1 MVQRWKQEALPR
13 VADLLQDSCG
23 GILDSV
29 SLTRMAAILEEDP
42 LHDPFESIEK
52 NPRNYDVWFDY
63 VRLEEST
70 GDVARIRETYERAVK
85 CKPPVMQKRY
95 WRRYIYLWI
104 YYALFEASMAE
115 AVAAPVHCH
124 VELWRSFWR
133 GPFAWRTRRAFLQ
146 AQILKAC
153 DFSISGRKL
162 VPVFLCD
169 DPELQARP
177 LSWKRKLP
185 VRLDVAELLNE
196 SKESRL
202 GLDVHGHLASE
213 ARTPWDPK
221 HIGDRTDRSSQARMG
236 EGTLGLSSF
245 AHATRFQAIIT
256 ACARAARWRDALQIL
271 ERMRSDSVQ
280 PNLSSCNSVISACE
294 RGSRWPGAL
303 ALLRDLK
310 SWKIHADVVGL
321 NAVLKALAKASR
333 WRQVSCLL
341 LALQEEG
348 VEPDLV
354 SYTAVMDAAHRSQRW
369 PAALHA
375 LRTLRQ
381 RRLQADVICFTTL
394 LSAVQRS
401 AQWRLALTVLAD
413 MARTRAQPDL
423 ICHNAALAA
432 CQEGPWQLAV
442 AVLDDLWSSNL
453 CPDIVSFNTAI
464 TACLRNEQ
472 WQTGLSFL
480 EVLADKGLK
489 PRLWQQHIVTE
500 GSGSSATFDAATSAC
515 EKGTRWLEALAFLQ
529 ARWSQESQVSGGCS
543 GVGESPLSQAER
555 QLQLQRSVS
564 AVRSAA
570 RACEKAMAWQT
581 AISLLGE
588 ASDMSVQ
595 CDETMFYSTILACSS
610 AREWQKSF
618 EIWHDMC
625 HRGIRPSCSSS
636 TLATLLMEMEQ
647 RCMWQQQVEL
657 LHPLATAYDTKGAGR
672 VLAQSA
678 AALTPDLSRRVA
690 TMAPLSEHLVQFV
703 LRAVK
708 RGLNAGAGMVQGLSS
723 QPTLLWCPLS
733 VSLGIGSEFLAFA
746 YRVR

>member
-104 YYALFEASMAE
+104 YYALFEELPWQKLLLHRCTAMSSCGEASGE
-115 AVAAPVHCH
+115 D
-124 VELWRSFWR
+124 RSLGER
-133 GPFAWRTRRAFLQ
+133 GEP
-146 AQILKAC
+146 
-153 DFSISGRKL
+153 SS
-162 VPVFLCD
+162 
-169 DPELQARP
+169 
-177 LSWKRKLP
+177 
-185 VRLDVAELLNE
+185 RLDVAELLNE

-354 SYTAVMDAAHRSQRW
+354 SYTAVMDAAHRILPSQRW

-489 PRLWQQHIVTE
+489 P
-500 GSGSSATFDAATSAC
+500 SSATFDAATSAC

>member
-1 MVQRWKQEALPR
+1 MS
-13 VADLLQDSCG
+13 SCG
-23 GILDSV
+23 
-29 SLTRMAAILEEDP
+29 
-42 LHDPFESIEK
+42 
-52 NPRNYDVWFDY
+52 
-63 VRLEEST
+63 
-70 GDVARIRETYERAVK
+70 
-85 CKPPVMQKRY
+85 
-95 WRRYIYLWI
+95 
-104 YYALFEASMAE
+104 EASGE
-115 AVAAPVHCH
+115 DRLLG
-124 VELWRSFWR
+124 E
-133 GPFAWRTRRAFLQ
+133 RREP
-146 AQILKAC
+146 
-153 DFSISGRKL
+153 SS
-162 VPVFLCD
+162 
-169 DPELQARP
+169 
-177 LSWKRKLP
+177 
-185 VRLDVAELLNE
+185 RLDVAELLNE
-196 SKESRL
+196 SEESRL
-202 GLDVHGHLASE
+202 GLDVHG
-213 ARTPWDPK
+213 
-221 HIGDRTDRSSQARMG
+221 
-236 EGTLGLSSF
+236 
-245 AHATRFQAIIT
+245 FQAIIT
-256 ACARAARWRDALQIL
+256 ACARAAQWRGALQIL

-310 SWKIHADVVGL
+310 SWKVHADVVGL

-348 VEPDLV
+348 VEADLV
-354 SYTAVMDAAHRSQRW
+354 SYTAVMDAAQRSQRW

-442 AVLDDLWSSNL
+442 AALDDLWSSNL

-472 WQTGLSFL
+472 WQMGLSFL
-480 EVLADKGLK
+480 EVLADRGLK
-489 PRLWQQHIVTE
+489 P
-500 GSGSSATFDAATSAC
+500 SSATFDAATSAC
-515 EKGTRWLEALAFLQ
+515 EKGTRWLEALAFLR
-529 ARWSQESQVSGGCS
+529 ARWSQESEVSGGFS

-570 RACEKAMAWQT
+570 RACEKAAAWQT
-581 AISLLGE
+581 AFSLLGE

-595 CDETMFYSTILACSS
+595 CDETVFYSTILACSS
-610 AREWQKSF
+610 AREWQKSL

-678 AALTPDLSRRVA
+678 AALMPDPRRRVA

-708 RGLNAGAGMVQGLSS
+708 KSLCRGREGSRFSWLSLGVHELAGMLLILLCVATGLE
-723 QPTLLWCPLS
+723 PRP
-733 VSLGIGSEFLAFA
+733 LGI
-746 YRVR
+746 

>member
-104 YYALFEASMAE
+104 YYALFEELPWQKLLLHRCTAMSSCGEASGE
-115 AVAAPVHCH
+115 D
-124 VELWRSFWR
+124 RSLGER
-133 GPFAWRTRRAFLQ
+133 GEP
-146 AQILKAC
+146 
-153 DFSISGRKL
+153 SS
-162 VPVFLCD
+162 
-169 DPELQARP
+169 
-177 LSWKRKLP
+177 
-185 VRLDVAELLNE
+185 RLDVAELLNE

>member
-104 YYALFEASMAE
+104 YYALFEELPWQKLLLHRCTAMSSCGEASGE
-115 AVAAPVHCH
+115 D
-124 VELWRSFWR
+124 RSLGER
-133 GPFAWRTRRAFLQ
+133 GEP
-146 AQILKAC
+146 
-153 DFSISGRKL
+153 SS
-162 VPVFLCD
+162 
-169 DPELQARP
+169 
-177 LSWKRKLP
+177 
-185 VRLDVAELLNE
+185 RLDVAELLNE

-489 PRLWQQHIVTE
+489 P
-500 GSGSSATFDAATSAC
+500 SSATFDAATSAC

-595 CDETMFYSTILACSS
+595 CDETMFYSTILACSCLLMKLLVSVFVFWILS

>member
-202 GLDVHGHLASE
+202 GLDVHG
-213 ARTPWDPK
+213 
-221 HIGDRTDRSSQARMG
+221 
-236 EGTLGLSSF
+236 
-245 AHATRFQAIIT
+245 FQAIIT

-354 SYTAVMDAAHRSQRW
+354 SYTAVMDAAHRILPSQRW

-489 PRLWQQHIVTE
+489 P
-500 GSGSSATFDAATSAC
+500 SSATFDAATSAC

>member
-104 YYALFEASMAE
+104 YYALFEELPWQKLLLHRCTAMSSCGEASGE
-115 AVAAPVHCH
+115 D
-124 VELWRSFWR
+124 RSLGER
-133 GPFAWRTRRAFLQ
+133 GEP
-146 AQILKAC
+146 
-153 DFSISGRKL
+153 SS
-162 VPVFLCD
+162 
-169 DPELQARP
+169 
-177 LSWKRKLP
+177 
-185 VRLDVAELLNE
+185 RLDVAELLNE

-202 GLDVHGHLASE
+202 GLDVHG
-213 ARTPWDPK
+213 
-221 HIGDRTDRSSQARMG
+221 
-236 EGTLGLSSF
+236 
-245 AHATRFQAIIT
+245 FQAIIT

>member
-202 GLDVHGHLASE
+202 GLDVHG
-213 ARTPWDPK
+213 
-221 HIGDRTDRSSQARMG
+221 
-236 EGTLGLSSF
+236 
-245 AHATRFQAIIT
+245 FQAIIT

-354 SYTAVMDAAHRSQRW
+354 SYTAVMDAAHRILPSQRW

>member
-202 GLDVHGHLASE
+202 GLDVHG
-213 ARTPWDPK
+213 
-221 HIGDRTDRSSQARMG
+221 
-236 EGTLGLSSF
+236 
-245 AHATRFQAIIT
+245 FQAIIT

>member
-202 GLDVHGHLASE
+202 GLDVHG
-213 ARTPWDPK
+213 
-221 HIGDRTDRSSQARMG
+221 
-236 EGTLGLSSF
+236 
-245 AHATRFQAIIT
+245 FQAIIT

-489 PRLWQQHIVTE
+489 P
-500 GSGSSATFDAATSAC
+500 SSATFDAATSAC

>member
-104 YYALFEASMAE
+104 YYALFEELPWQKLLLHRCTAMSSCGEASGE
-115 AVAAPVHCH
+115 D
-124 VELWRSFWR
+124 RSLGER
-133 GPFAWRTRRAFLQ
+133 GEP
-146 AQILKAC
+146 
-153 DFSISGRKL
+153 SS
-162 VPVFLCD
+162 
-169 DPELQARP
+169 
-177 LSWKRKLP
+177 
-185 VRLDVAELLNE
+185 RLDVAELLNE

-489 PRLWQQHIVTE
+489 P
-500 GSGSSATFDAATSAC
+500 SSATFDAATSAC